1 MTAHSKKDTERFRR
15 LNEMGC
21 IVCRQTFGAFVQ
33 SEVAHCTSR
42 GRRIGHQATI
52 PLCPWH
58 HRGVP
63 MGSLSQKAMRELYGP
78 SFAKSKAEFEE
89 AFGTEQKLLEET
101 NKWLG

>member
-1 MTAHSKKDTERFRR
+1 
-15 LNEMGC
+15 
-21 IVCRQTFGAFVQ
+21 
-33 SEVAHCTSR
+33 
-42 GRRIGHQATI
+42 
-52 PLCPWH
+52 
-58 HRGVP
+58 